1 MIDQRVFKIKQ
12 TRRSGFTLLELLVV
26 TAMIILLLGI
36 LIVALNR
43 GTRTAQSTNTH
54 ALMTSISQALVRF
67 QGDIGYLPPVLDVD
81 RNLSYPPDPGPGFG
95 TIGQYVRD
103 IQEWYSVTTLAEY
116 LLGYGT
122 DKQDGYGDPNPDIGA
137 LGLRDP
143 GPDGVWGATIEGLAD
158 GTISQRNLV
167 GGLSEGKVYGPYL
180 ELKDDHLIGSIDES
194 GTVSLPGE
202 GSYRPDDPKVILD
215 YWGKPIRYYRR
226 VYRQGGLKYPYRPD
240 PNLGESVPTL
250 ADVFVLR
257 PYNLD
262 PGSATDVRP
271 ELADDNEDTT
281 TSFEL
286 KTATFALFSRGPDR
300 FLDQTVRFDG
310 GDEGDF
316 DRDGISGEN
325 EDNVVEVGQ

>member
-1 MIDQRVFKIKQ
+1 MIDQRVFKKKPI
-12 TRRSGFTLLELLVV
+12 TRSGFTLLELLVV

-43 GTRTAQSTNTH
+43 GTRTAQSTNTR

-67 QGDIGYLPPVLDVD
+67 QGDIGYLPPVLDDD
-81 RNLSYPPDPGPGFG
+81 RSLDELAIPDPLFEYA
-95 TIGQYVRD
+95 TKVQS
-103 IQEWYSVTTLAEY
+103 WYSITSLAEY
-116 LLGYGT
+116 LLGYGN
-122 DKQDGYGDPNPDIGA
+122 DKEDGNGNINDGTIGA

-143 GPDGVWGATIEGLAD
+143 GPDGVWGATFEGLAD

-167 GGLSEGKVYGPYL
+167 GDFSQGKVYGPYL
-180 ELKDDHLIGSIDES
+180 ELKDDHLIGSINES
-194 GTVSLPGE
+194 GAVSLPGE

-215 YWGKPIRYYRR
+215 YWGQPIRYYRR

-240 PNLGESVPTL
+240 PNDDDDFLPTL

-257 PYNLD
+257 PFNLD
-262 PGSATDVRP
+262 PGSATDVRDY
-271 ELADDNEDTT
+271 LADGNGDTT

-286 KTATFALFSRGPDR
+286 KTAALALFSKGPDR
-300 FLDQTVRFDG
+300 SLDQNVRFDG
-310 GDEGDF
+310 GDVGDI
-316 DRDGISGEN
+316 DDDGISGEN